1 MKKQYKPLDV
11 LISDKLLRALSST
24 RRSRDTANTRS
35 EIVIVYKLLPLG
47 EHKVQGVILIPES
60 IDIDLAEI
68 GALKEKSCA

>member
-1 MKKQYKPLDV
+1 MKKQCKPLDI

-68 GALKEKSCA
+68 GAPLT

>member
-35 EIVIVYKLLPLG
+35 GIVLVYKLLPLG
-47 EHKVQGVILIPES
+47 EHKAQGVILIPES

-68 GALKEKSCA
+68 GPLT